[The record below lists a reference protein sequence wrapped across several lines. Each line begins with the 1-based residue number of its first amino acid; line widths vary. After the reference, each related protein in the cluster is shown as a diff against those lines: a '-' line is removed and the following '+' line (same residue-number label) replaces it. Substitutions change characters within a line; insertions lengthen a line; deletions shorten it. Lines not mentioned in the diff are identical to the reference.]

1 MTDVVAPDDCII
13 IGAGPAGLT
22 AAIYLARYHLSIRL
36 FDSGT
41 SRAAWIPCTH
51 NHAGYPDGIEGK
63 ELLRRMR
70 EQARKYGAIREEK
83 QVDHRLNM
91 VYGWPAF
98 RPMNALSR
106 LVAAGERRSGKTVP
120 SGDQSSGA
128 GP

>member
-1 MTDVVAPDDCII
+1 M
-13 IGAGPAGLT
+13 
-22 AAIYLARYHLSIRL
+22 R
-36 FDSGT
+36 SGQQGGNPPQT
-41 SRAAWIPCTH
+41 V
-51 NHAGYPDGIEGK
+51 
-63 ELLRRMR
+63 L
-70 EQARKYGAIREEK
+70 
-83 QVDHRLNM
+83 LNM